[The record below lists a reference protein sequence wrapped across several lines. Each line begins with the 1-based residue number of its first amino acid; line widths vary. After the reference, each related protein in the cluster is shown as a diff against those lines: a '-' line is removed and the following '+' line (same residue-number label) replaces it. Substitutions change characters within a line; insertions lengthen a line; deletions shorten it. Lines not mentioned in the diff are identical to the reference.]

1 MLSSSPA
8 RAARFDHPR
17 IELVPTVSLRPAHR
31 NARTHSKRQIG
42 KIADSIRAFGFLNP
56 VLVDSEY
63 RTVAD
68 HGRVAAALQLGIDRV
83 PVLVISHLSEAEL
96 RAYAIADNRLAELA
110 GWDRDTLAIELGELA
125 VEDRGR

>member
-1 MLSSSPA
+1 M
-8 RAARFDHPR
+8 
-17 IELVPTVSLRPAHR
+17 PTVSLRPAHR